1 MFYAPS
7 DTSSHGC
14 HTHGRL
20 AASLLAC
27 SLSLA
32 LSSHT
37 LQASHNLTLQAY
49 LLALNLGVPLP
60 IALSVR

>member
-37 LQASHNLTLQAY
+37 LQAY